1 MAKPLRRILVTI
13 RDLRH
18 LPKSELSKAGA
29 LAKAAGAS
37 VELFHV
43 IDEPDPGRSYP
54 ETTTREAVAGRCA
67 SVLASSRGR
76 LEKFGR
82 DTSLRGMRIIC
93 TVAWDFPP
101 HEAIVRRALTTHA
114 DLVIAAAHGHRP
126 GARLLLANTDWEL
139 IRHCPVPLLLVKSR
153 RPWDRPA
160 VLAAVD
166 PSHARAPVTLDKDLL
181 RLGSAL
187 AQLLHGRLHVFHA
200 YSPLIVE
207 PPGVSAAPL
216 IMMEYEREIGST
228 IRALAASIGVPP
240 ARCHVS
246 MGDVTAELRALARR
260 THASLVVMGAVSRS
274 ALGRVFIGNTAE
286 RVLDSLGCD
295 VLVVKPRGFRFK
307 VRRGRPIALTSGPG
321 GVTSAPRR
329 VRSHR

>member
-1 MAKPLRRILVTI
+1 
-13 RDLRH
+13 
-18 LPKSELSKAGA
+18 
-29 LAKAAGAS
+29 
-37 VELFHV
+37 
-43 IDEPDPGRSYP
+43 
-54 ETTTREAVAGRCA
+54 
-67 SVLASSRGR
+67 
-76 LEKFGR
+76 
-82 DTSLRGMRIIC
+82 LRGVRITC
-93 TVAWDFPP
+93 TAAWDFPP
-101 HEAIVRRALTTHA
+101 HDAIVRRALTTHA
-114 DLVIAAAHGHRP
+114 DLVIAAAYGHRP

-139 IRHCPVPLLLVKSR
+139 IRHCPMPLLLVKSR
-153 RPWDRPA
+153 RRWHRPV

-166 PSHARAPVTLDKDLL
+166 PFHARGPVSLDKNLL
-181 RLGSAL
+181 RVGSGL

-216 IMMEYEREIGST
+216 IMLEYEREIVST
-228 IRALAASIGVPP
+228 ISELAASVGVPP

-274 ALGRVFIGNTAE
+274 ALARVFIGNTAE

-295 VLVVKPRGFRFK
+295 VLVVKPRGFRSK
-307 VRRGRPIALTSGPG
+307 VNRGRPIALTSGPG
-321 GVTSAPRR
+321 AVTSARR